1 MTTSSPGCPPRLA
14 TQRRPDRKT
23 YGDDVAAMAELVGLT
38 LMPWQRDVIDVAL
51 EIDPATGLLAYRD
64 VRITVPRQSG
74 KSTLVLPMV
83 LWRAFA
89 TGCLDGA
96 QKMLYSAQTRQD
108 AKVKWLDDYVGRLK
122 TSKLRGRFEV
132 RLANGDEHVRFP
144 TGSKFGIVATTEKA
158 AHGQTL
164 DLAVQ
169 DEAFALVDDRMDQA
183 FRPAMITRRQ
193 AQFWIVSTAGHA
205 GSVYLK
211 RKVDEGRAAVEADTG
226 SGVAYFEWSA
236 AEDADPADPATW
248 WSCMPALGHT
258 VTEDAIATEF
268 AGMDLPQFRRAYL
281 NQWTD
286 EVSDSI
292 IPLSWWRDRAVDAA
306 SMSEPPVFALDVSPA
321 RDRVSVVACASSSAG
336 APQLE
341 LVHYGSTTEG
351 VADLVADL
359 MRRHKGR
366 ALVVDEAGPAGS
378 LLPDLRAAGLE
389 PVVCTARGMVQA
401 CGLLHDAARDGGFVH
416 LGDPIVEG
424 ALRASATRLLG
435 DAWAWKRRTS
445 SGDIT
450 PLVAFT
456 LAFWGQVT
464 ADKPVEAWA
473 AWG

>member
-1 MTTSSPGCPPRLA
+1 
-14 TQRRPDRKT
+14 
-23 YGDDVAAMAELVGLT
+23 
-38 LMPWQRDVIDVAL
+38 MPWQRYVADVAF
-51 EIDPATGLLAYRD
+51 EVGDDGCLAYRE
-64 VRITVPRQSG
+64 VRVTVPRQSG
-74 KSTLVLPMV
+74 KSTLVLPVV
-83 LWRAFA
+83 LLRAFA
-89 TGCLDGA
+89 ADLLGGP

-108 AKVKWLDDYVGRLK
+108 AKVKWLDDYVARINAARFLAGRY
-122 TSKLRGRFEV
+122 EV
-132 RLANGDEHVRFP
+132 RLANGDEHVRFQS
-144 TGSKFGIVATTEKA
+144 GSKFGIVATTEKA

-236 AEDADPADPATW
+236 DDDADPADPRTW

-281 NQWTD
+281 NQWT
-286 EVSDSI
+286 EEIADSI
-292 IPLSWWRDRAVDAA
+292 IPLSWWRDRAVEGVA
-306 SMSEPPVFALDVSPA
+306 MTEPPVFALDVSPA
-321 RDRVSVVACASSSAG
+321 RDRVSVVACGQSTAG
-336 APQLE
+336 VPQLE
-341 LVHYGSTTEG
+341 LVHYGSTTDG
-351 VADLVADL
+351 VPELVADL
-359 MRRHKGR
+359 MGRHKGR

-401 CGLLHDAARDGGFVH
+401 CGVLHDAARDGGFVH

-456 LAFWGQVT
+456 LAFWGHAT
-464 ADKPVEAWA
+464 ADPVSEIPLVAWR
-473 AWG
+473 